1 MSTHLNNGIGYAQA
15 AKLMENSSIH
25 DKVFISHSLLYYC
38 YIIQTQLFSAQVRLI
53 DFRSDTV
60 TKPNDEMRLAM
71 MNAVVGDDV
80 YHEDPT
86 VKELQNLAAEILGK
100 EAALF
105 VPSGTMSN
113 LIALL
118 CHCQVRGSEVIVGDG
133 NEQLEIC
140 VLCIDE

>member
-1 MSTHLNNGIGYAQA
+1 M
-15 AKLMENSSIH
+15 
-25 DKVFISHSLLYYC
+25 FIR
-38 YIIQTQLFSAQVRLI
+38 FQVRII

-60 TKPNDEMRLAM
+60 TKPNEEMRLAM

-80 YHEDPT
+80 YQEDPT
-86 VKELQNLAAEILGK
+86 VKELQNYAAEILGK

-118 CHCQVRGSEVIVGDG
+118 CHCQVRGAEIIVGDG
-133 NEQLEIC
+133 NK
-140 VLCIDE
+140 